1 MAGIL
6 LVCVPAIL
14 WGTVGVANRLMS
26 DHVIADPAV
35 VGLARTSLGAL
46 SLLIAAQIL
55 RLPAPVWR
63 AVPLGRLALF
73 GVSGAAFQI
82 CLFAA
87 FREVGVTVTVAV
99 TVCAPVV
106 LVAVTDA
113 VRLRKLPKMGVALAV
128 AIASTGVVLA
138 APAAGSEG
146 VAAGQVGA
154 RGALLLAGASV
165 SFAVLAAVSRTITR
179 KLHPVWTAGLGL
191 AAAALV
197 LALVA
202 GWTDGGALRLFRL
215 LPGGDMAIL
224 AYTGIAAT
232 GGAYLAFVLGMHLSS
247 SAAAGLAATLIEPGV
262 AALLAGTVLDEAL
275 RPAEL
280 AGCGLMMAAMVL
292 LFAAERRRESQPV

>member
-1 MAGIL
+1 M
-6 LVCVPAIL
+6 
-14 WGTVGVANRLMS
+14 MS
-26 DHVIADPAV
+26 NHELADPAV
-35 VGLARTSLGAL
+35 VGLARTALGAL

-63 AVPLGRLALF
+63 ALPVGRLALF

-82 CLFAA
+82 CLFGA

-99 TVCAPVV
+99 TVCAPVL
-106 LVAVTDA
+106 LVAVGDA
-113 VRLRKLPKMGVALAV
+113 VRLRRLPERGVALAV
-128 AIASTGVVLA
+128 ATGTAGVVLA
-138 APAAGSEG
+138 APAAGAEG
-146 VAAGQVGA
+146 IAVGQVGA
-154 RGALLLAGASV
+154 RGTLLLAGASV

-179 KLHPVWTAGLGL
+179 SLHPVWTAGLGL
-191 AAAALV
+191 ASAALV

-202 GWTDGGALRLFRL
+202 GWTGGSALGLFRV

-232 GGAYLAFVLGMHLSS
+232 GGAYLAFVLGMHLSH

-262 AALLAGTVLDEAL
+262 AAMLAGGVLGEDL

-280 AGCGLMMAAMVL
+280 AGCGLMLAAMVL
-292 LFAAERRRESQPV
+292 LFAAERRRTAAGGVAAQA